1 MQTTLTTPS
10 PSMEKAEKRRETFER
25 AAIVA
30 RDYAALAR
38 KQFRGSKA
46 DAADLA
52 DQIVKNEVALD
63 GGCDAVLLRY
73 DSLPKVLRNLRCLEV
88 TTGYL
93 PETILIDVTAQ
104 VDDEPHVDAFELIT
118 WERAA
123 VVNRQMGAVEIRCR
137 PAKLE
142 EVYGRWLLTMDVEGT
157 VKS

>member
-1 MQTTLTTPS
+1 MQATLTTPS
-10 PSMEKAEKRRETFER
+10 PSMEKAAARRETFER

-30 RDYAALAR
+30 RDYAAMAR
-38 KQFRGSKA
+38 RQFSGSKQ

-63 GGCDAVLLRY
+63 GGADAVLLKG

-88 TTGYL
+88 STDRL

-104 VDDEPHVDAFELIT
+104 VDDEPHVDAFELVR
-118 WERAA
+118 WEHSV
-123 VVNRQMGAVEIRCR
+123 VVNRKPGAVEIRCR

-142 EVYGRWLLTMDVEGT
+142 EVYGRWLLTMEVEGT